1 MRRRCRREKSS
12 RVTHSLSLFCSKGDR
27 LLAAIGLG
35 QEDLDLLLGL
45 FQLLLAGAH
54 QMDALFE
61 LFECLLEGS
70 EPCSS

>member
-1 MRRRCRREKSS
+1 MQAGEI
-12 RVTHSLSLFCSKGDR
+12 VQGHSLLSLFCSKGDR

-35 QEDLDLLLGL
+35 QEDLDLLFGL
-45 FQLLLAGAH
+45 FQLLLAGTH

>member
-12 RVTHSLSLFCSKGDR
+12 GHSSSPCSARKGTACSLPS
-27 LLAAIGLG
+27 ASG
-35 QEDLDLLLGL
+35 QEDLDLLFGL